1 MIEHYLDRLASQF
14 KDSENLRGMLSAHL
28 LEYEDLDIAYED
40 LAEDRYLDTAQ
51 GVQLD
56 GIGEIVGLPRPV
68 APIDLVGVFGFIDDE
83 TAQGFGTLANSDT
96 GGNFVSLGTA
106 TQPIGDD
113 LYRTLLRVK
122 IQVNKTAMTNED
134 VISII
139 SFAFGGILVRYILIT
154 NTKPTYEIGK
164 ILTQFEIDVILP
176 LIPVMIGID
185 SADYKVMHNE
195 TPFGFSGDDT
205 SLGFGTLADSN
216 VGGNFAK
223 FI

>member
-1 MIEHYLDRLASQF
+1 MIETYLNRLASQF
-14 KDSENLRGMLSAHL
+14 KDSENLRGLLSAHL
-28 LEYEDLDIAYED
+28 LDFEDISISLDD
-40 LAEDRYLDTAQ
+40 LLSDRYLDTAQ

-56 GIGEIVGLPRPV
+56 GIGEIVGLERPV
-68 APIDLVGVFGFIDDE
+68 APIDLVGAFGFLDDP
-83 TAQGFGTLANSDT
+83 TAQGFGKLSDT
-96 GGNFVSLGTA
+96 DIGGNFVKLSGTS
-106 TQPIGDD
+106 QPIGDD

-134 VISII
+134 VIDII
-139 SFAFGGILVRYILIT
+139 SFAFGGILVRYALII

-185 SADYKVMHNE
+185 VADYKVMHNE
-195 TPFGFSGDDT
+195 TPFGFNGDDT